1 VVTQGSLRSRQDP
14 SEALFRIRNLPLRNL
29 LKRRVLAALVLG
41 TAIVGGTLV
50 YAQAAK
56 VTTTYRTAL
65 VTYGTITQSIGMAGN
80 LTPVSEADLNFA
92 SAGTVQSVYVQ
103 VGQAVGAGTP
113 LGAVDS
119 TLLSAQ
125 LLQAQATLASAQAK
139 LAQDRAGPTGSSLT
153 SAQNSVA
160 SAQVAMNNAQTSLA
174 DTQAI
179 NTQSVAAAQAPVTAA
194 QGPVTADLALVAQDN
209 VTLTAD
215 QATMATDCALAG
227 PPPACATD
235 TTKVSADQAKLAA
248 DQLTLA
254 QHQATLDSAKTALA
268 TATAKAQQSNDQAAA
283 QLASMQQQYSA
294 AKSSLASLQTSTAP
308 QTIQMDDAQITIDQV
323 NVDTLQRQVNGATL
337 TSPIAG
343 IVSQVNVKAGQSV
356 SSGSATSAFIVFAP
370 GSYQVTGTVSD
381 SQVNLVAIG
390 QAAQVTP
397 AGSTQALLGKITA
410 ISPAATIS
418 SGVATFGVTAQL
430 TDTSNAIRPGISAT
444 ANIVINQVVHV
455 LTVPTSAV
463 HTTAAGSTVQVLT
476 NGVPKSVSVQ
486 TGASDPT
493 RIQILSGLQINQVVV
508 IAVVTSTVP
517 SSTGNAFGGGAGG
530 NRGGGGGGVVRPGG

>member
-1 VVTQGSLRSRQDP
+1 
-14 SEALFRIRNLPLRNL
+14 
-29 LKRRVLAALVLG
+29 VLAALVLV

-80 LTPVSEADLNFA
+80 LAPVSEADLNFA

-113 LGAVDS
+113 LATLDS

-125 LLQAQATLASAQAK
+125 LLQAQATLASADAK

-160 SAQVAMNNAQTSLA
+160 SAQVSVNNAQTSLA

-179 NTQSVAAAQAPVTAA
+179 NAQSVAAAQAPVTAA
-194 QGPVTADLALVAQDN
+194 QALVAADQALVAQDN
-209 VTLTAD
+209 VTLAAD
-215 QATMATDCALAG
+215 QAANA
-227 PPPACATD
+227 
-235 TTKVSADQAKLAA
+235 TTKVKADQVKLSA
-248 DQLTLA
+248 DQLTLT
-254 QHQATLDSAKTALA
+254 HDQAALDAANSAVAA
-268 TATAKAQQSNDQAAA
+268 VTAKAQQSNDQAAA

-294 AKSSLASLQTSTAP
+294 AKSSLSSLQTSTTP

-323 NVDTLQRQVNGATL
+323 NADTLQHQVDGATL

-343 IVSQVNVKAGQSV
+343 IVSQVNVKAGQGV

-381 SQVNLVAIG
+381 SQVNLVAVG

-430 TDTSNAIRPGISAT
+430 TDASNAIRPGISAT
-444 ANIVINQVVHV
+444 VTIVINQVVHV

-463 HTTAAGSTVQVLT
+463 HTTGTGSTVEVLT
-476 NGVPKSVSVQ
+476 NGVPHAVSVQ

-493 RIQILSGLQINQVVV
+493 RIQILSGLQLNQVVV
-508 IAVVTSTVP
+508 IAVVTSSVP
-517 SSTGNAFGGGAGG
+517 STTGNPFGGGGT
-530 NRGGGGGGVVRPGG
+530 RGGGGGVVRGGGG